1 MIKRAVEESTRVLV
15 SSDGWKLCLRDGD
28 LNELYNLKQDP
39 FETRNV
45 YSDLK
50 DASVVS
56 NLAAEIYRW
65 QESTNDKLKL

>member
-1 MIKRAVEESTRVLV
+1 
-15 SSDGWKLCLRDGD
+15 

-39 FETRNV
+39 FETRNG
-45 YSDLK
+45 YPDLK
-50 DASVVS
+50 YAPVVS